1 MKTLLAA
8 SGWLLFREHCKTSPN
23 LCKTSPVP
31 LRYWV
36 LLYNEKKTKE
46 LEQLLHSAKQMT
58 ASFHAELYKLIPED
72 HQLRKIHEVTDF
84 SFIHELVR
92 PSYCEYYGRPANEP
106 ELLFRLLFLQVL
118 YNLSDERM
126 IQDAQVNLAY
136 KWFLGLNPEDAL
148 PDPSQLSRFRN
159 HRLGAGQVDE
169 LLKAVVR
176 QCIEKGLVKSK
187 TIIMDSTHTLAS
199 SQTQKPL
206 EVLRDAAKRLF
217 RVVVKKHPKLEK
229 KLPRLP
235 ELKKD
240 QVDAEKIM
248 LHYLAE
254 LGETIETLLPDHEGS
269 ISEKIRIAKD
279 IVEDER
285 LLANKG
291 IMSAIDPDA
300 RFGWKSNTKS
310 FFGYKEH
317 IAMTEEEII
326 TALKVTGGSSD
337 DGKQFK
343 ELLNQSLATGIE
355 IEEIIADTAY
365 SGRDNLVEMKS
376 KEIQPV
382 VPLNPVVHNG
392 GQKQEGFEYNK
403 DADFVICPAG
413 QHSIRKALQGSKKS
427 GNSRSLVFYFD
438 TEKCKTC
445 PLKEGCFKPG
455 AKSKTHSIRIV
466 AEHYKEQIEFEI
478 SDTFKERIRRRPI
491 IEHKN
496 AELKRYHGMNKAKYR
511 GLFGMRIQA
520 FLTAFV
526 VNAKR
531 MVKLIEKMQPAP

>member
-1 MKTLLAA
+1 MLQP
-8 SGWLLFREHCKTSPN
+8 S
-23 LCKTSPVP
+23 
-31 LRYWV
+31 
-36 LLYNEKKTKE
+36 
-46 LEQLLHSAKQMT
+46 KQMT

-72 HQLRKIHEVTDF
+72 HPLRKINEIVDF
-84 SFIHELVR
+84 TFIHDLVR
-92 PSYCEYYGRPANEP
+92 SSYCEHYGRPANEP

-118 YNLSDERM
+118 YNLSDERI
-126 IQDAQVNLAY
+126 IQETQVNLAY
-136 KWFLGLNPEDAL
+136 KWFLGVNPEDNL

-159 HRLGAGQVDE
+159 HRLGAGAVDE
-169 LLKAVVR
+169 VLKSVVR

-187 TIIMDSTHTLAS
+187 TIIMDSTHTLAA
-199 SQTQKPL
+199 SQKQKPL

-229 KLPRLP
+229 KLPKLP
-235 ELKKD
+235 GLRKED
-240 QVDAEKIM
+240 QEDAEKIM
-248 LHYLAE
+248 LQYLAN
-254 LGETIETLLPDHEGS
+254 LGETVELLLPDHEGS
-269 ISEKIRIAKD
+269 ISEKVRIAKA

-326 TALKVTGGSSD
+326 TAVEVTEGSSD

-343 ELLNQSLATGIE
+343 ELLNQTLDAGIE
-355 IEEIIADTAY
+355 VHEVIADTAY
-365 SGRDNLVEMKS
+365 SGKDNLEEMKS
-376 KEIQPV
+376 KQIQPV
-382 VPLNPVVHNG
+382 VPLNPIVHNG
-392 GQKQEGFEYNK
+392 GLRQEGFEYNK

-413 QHSIRKALQGSKKS
+413 QHSIRKAVQGSKQS

-438 TEKCKTC
+438 TEKCKAC

-455 AKSKTHSIRIV
+455 AKSKTYSIRIV
-466 AEHYKEQIEFEI
+466 AEHYQEQIEFEK
-478 SDTFKERIRRRPI
+478 SDTFKERICRRPI

-496 AELKRYHGMNKAKYR
+496 AELKRYHGMTKAKYR
-511 GLFGMRIQA
+511 GLFRMRIQA
-520 FLTAFV
+520 ILTTFV
-526 VNAKR
+526 VNVKR
-531 MVKLIEKMQPAP
+531 MIKLTEKMQSAS

>member
-1 MKTLLAA
+1 M
-8 SGWLLFREHCKTSPN
+8 
-23 LCKTSPVP
+23 
-31 LRYWV
+31 
-36 LLYNEKKTKE
+36 YNKKKTKE
-46 LEQLLHSAKQMT
+46 LEPLLQPSKQIT
-58 ASFHAELYKLIPED
+58 ASFHAELYKLIPAD
-72 HQLRKIHEVTDF
+72 HPLRKINEIVDF
-84 SFIHELVR
+84 TFIHELVR
-92 PSYCEYYGRPANEP
+92 SSYCEHYGRPANEP

-118 YNLSDERM
+118 YNLSDERI
-126 IQDAQVNLAY
+126 IQETQVNLAY
-136 KWFLGLNPEDAL
+136 KWFLGLNPEDPL

-159 HRLGAGQVDE
+159 HRLGAGAVDE
-169 LLKAVVR
+169 VLKSVVR

-187 TIIMDSTHTLAS
+187 TIIMDSTHTLAA
-199 SQTQKPL
+199 SQKQKPL

-240 QVDAEKIM
+240 QEDAEKIM

-254 LGETIETLLPDHEGS
+254 LGETVETLLPDHEGS
-269 ISEKIRIAKD
+269 ISEKVKIAKA

-326 TALKVTGGSSD
+326 TAVEVTGGSTD

-343 ELLNQSLATGIE
+343 QLLNQSLDVGIE
-355 IEEIIADTAY
+355 VQEVIADTAY
-365 SGRDNLVEMKS
+365 SGKDNLDEMKA
-376 KEIQPV
+376 KKIQPV
-382 VPLNPVVHNG
+382 VPLNPIVHNG
-392 GQKQEGFEYNK
+392 GLRQEGFEYNK

-413 QHSIRKALQGSKKS
+413 QHSIRKAVQGSKS
-427 GNSRSLVFYFD
+427 GKSRSLVFYFD

-445 PLKEGCFKPG
+445 PLREGCFKPG
-455 AKSKTHSIRIV
+455 AKSKTYSIRIV
-466 AEHYKEQIEFEI
+466 AETYKAQIEFEN
-478 SDTFKERIRRRPI
+478 SDTFKERIRRRSI

-496 AELKRYHGMNKAKYR
+496 AELKRYHGMTKAKYR
-511 GLFGMRIQA
+511 GLFRMRIQA
-520 FLTAFV
+520 ILTTFV
-526 VNAKR
+526 VNVKR
-531 MVKLIEKMQPAP
+531 MIKLAEKMQPAS